1 MNIKYL
7 LPMLL
12 TASLIFSCA
21 DQKKEENPTAAVS
34 TEFNYEVEQFAD
46 VKILRYQIPGFE
58 NLTLK
63 KISFAT
69 LHWVNQMDAVIRSSL
84 LDRVQ

>member
-1 MNIKYL
+1 MKIKYF

-12 TASLIFSCA
+12 TASLLFSCA
-21 DQKKEENPTAAVS
+21 DQKKEGNLKTEAS

-58 NLTLK
+58 NLTLNQK
-63 KISFAT
+63 KLVYYLSQAGMEGRGVST
-69 LHWVNQMDAVIRSSL
+69 
-84 LDRVQ
+84 

>member
-1 MNIKYL
+1 MKIKYF

-12 TASLIFSCA
+12 TASLLFSCA
-21 DQKKEENPTAAVS
+21 DQKKEENPKTEVS

-58 NLTLK
+58 SLTLNQ
-63 KISFAT
+63 KIGVLFIASRHGRT
-69 LHWVNQMDAVIRSSL
+69 RYYLRPKLSP
-84 LDRVQ
+84 